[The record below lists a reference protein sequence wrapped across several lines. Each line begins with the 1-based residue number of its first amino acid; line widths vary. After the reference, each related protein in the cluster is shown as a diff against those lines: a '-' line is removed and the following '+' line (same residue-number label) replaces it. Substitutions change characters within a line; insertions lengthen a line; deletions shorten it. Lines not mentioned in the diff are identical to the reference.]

1 MSRRRRCGSDAGS
14 ATVEFVGGLLVL
26 AVVAVAVIQ
35 VAVYVYA
42 RQVVSS
48 AAAARARRAA
58 AVDAGPADGVAAARG
73 ALAGGLGRLG
83 RGLSVQGS
91 GDGETV
97 EVVVTGTVPGLGL
110 VPDLPVTARSRARD
124 EDAVLPGGLP

>member
-1 MSRRRRCGSDAGS
+1 MVRKPRPRVTSWVTPSLRPAPATPGPGAG
-14 ATVEFVGGLLVL
+14 AGG
-26 AVVAVAVIQ
+26 
-35 VAVYVYA
+35 
-42 RQVVSS
+42 RPGGGGGGGWG
-48 AAAARARRAA
+48 AA